1 MGGIRNANDGYRYG
15 WHGFDVVRS
24 LRAEWAVRP
33 TSLRASGATRTTRS
47 ENPLGADGCGRS
59 IHATT
64 QLHSPAGSG
73 CFLLQDA
80 RGVLPVHGGGYAERR
95 FLD

>member
-1 MGGIRNANDGYRYG
+1 MGGIRNAKDGYRYG
-15 WHGFDVVRS
+15 CHGFAVVRH
-24 LRAEWAVRP
+24 LRAKKAVRP

-47 ENPLGADGCGRS
+47 ENPLGADGCGWS
-59 IHATT
+59 IHAAIL
-64 QLHSPAGSG
+64 LHSPAGSG

-80 RGVLPVHGGGYAERR
+80 RGVLPVHGGGYAECR

>member
-1 MGGIRNANDGYRYG
+1 MGGIRHAEDGYWCG
-15 WHGFDVVRS
+15 WHGFAVVRS
-24 LRAEWAVRP
+24 LRAEYAVRP
-33 TSLRASGATRTTRS
+33 TILRASGTTRTTRS

-59 IHATT
+59 IHAAIR
-64 QLHSPAGSG
+64 LHSPAGSG